1 MRMRVSI
8 FTPKAFS
15 IRSAMVPERSE
26 WPFRKVESVGRDTPS
41 TVAAAETLR
50 FRGSITS
57 VLMNVPGWVEHTH
70 GLFPSSGSPQN
81 QWQHFLDEPLS

>member
-41 TVAAAETLR
+41 TVAAAETLMTCPR
-50 FRGSITS
+50 
-57 VLMNVPGWVEHTH
+57 
-70 GLFPSSGSPQN
+70 
-81 QWQHFLDEPLS
+81 